1 MIKKIALALSFCT
14 FASAGSVY
22 AQTTASQ
29 KFKVVVPTSI
39 SITAPD
45 EVELTHDETDGNQA
59 FPQQLWIV
67 KGNTLTGVTVS
78 FTTQSAFTNVT
89 DPTFKRNALIAL
101 SVGSS
106 LGPAT
111 WSVTQAS
118 DQTNYAL
125 NDENAVVQ
133 ASSNGVGRAVFNLAV
148 TFITDTYGTFAE
160 GDYETTV
167 VGTVT
172 AN

>member
-1 MIKKIALALSFCT
+1 MVKKIALALSFCT
-14 FASAGSVY
+14 FATAGAVY
-22 AQTTASQ
+22 GQETASQ

-45 EVELTHDETDGNQA
+45 QVELAHDESDENQT
-59 FPQQLWIV
+59 FPQQLWTV

-78 FTTQSAFTNVT
+78 FATQSAFTNVT
-89 DPTFKRNALIAL
+89 DPTFKRNALVAL
-101 SVGSS
+101 SVDSS

-111 WSVTQAS
+111 WNVTQAS
-118 DQTNYAL
+118 DQTNYAA
-125 NDENAVVQ
+125 NYENAVVQ
-133 ASSNGVGRAVFNLAV
+133 ASSNGVGRAVFNLSVA
-148 TFITDTYGTFAE
+148 FITDTYGTFAA